1 VNRQVPAIRSRRY
14 LIHKGIAADVRHT

>member
-1 VNRQVPAIRSRRY
+1 VNQQVPAIRSRRY